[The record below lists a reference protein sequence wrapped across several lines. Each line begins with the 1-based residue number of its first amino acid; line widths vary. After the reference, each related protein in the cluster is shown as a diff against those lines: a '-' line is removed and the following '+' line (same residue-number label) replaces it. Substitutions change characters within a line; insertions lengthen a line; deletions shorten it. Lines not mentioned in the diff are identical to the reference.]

1 GLSAPSGEMRHT
13 THQGPMLLQAQQNSI
28 RLEAD
33 QSVEVSAGQQHVLVS
48 AKEHITL
55 MCGGAYLTLKGG
67 NIELG
72 MPGNF
77 TVKAAKHSLVG
88 GASLAAQLPNF
99 NVGDTQR
106 RFMLKQIDGQSA
118 MPNVP
123 YTITLANGE
132 IVEGVTDAQGA
143 TQLLQKDAMSIAN
156 VSMKRSSKP
165 LVTAAAAVGAA
176 ALVAKVFSEPDSEK
190 GRALTEGEI
199 TLAKRVFGD
208 SIDYDKVRLR
218 DEDYVPWQGATYA
231 ISPNGHIYF
240 GESLRGVSDWSLE
253 EPESQGFFIHE
264 MTHVWQHQHGVN
276 VLLVGAYQQ
285 VKQFL
290 VSNQYAY
297 HLEPGKTLKDFNIE
311 QQGDIVRDYFMA
323 MIKGTAEPIAKFA
336 STLKNFPAGY

>member
-1 GLSAPSGEMRHT
+1 MRHI
-13 THQGPMLLQAQQNSI
+13 THQGLMLLQAQQNTI

-33 QSVEVSAGQQHVLVS
+33 QSVEVSASNQHVLIS

-77 TVKAAKHSLVG
+77 TVKAAKHSQVG
-88 GASLAAQLPNF
+88 GASLAAELPKF
-99 NVGDTQR
+99 KVGDTER
-106 RFMLKQIDGQSA
+106 RFMLKQIDGQSG

-123 YTITLANGE
+123 YKITMANGE

-143 TQLLQKDAMSIAN
+143 TQLLQKDAMNIAN
-156 VSMKRSSKP
+156 VGMKRSSTP
-165 LVTAAAAVGAA
+165 MVAAAAAVGVA
-176 ALVAKVFSEPDSEK
+176 ALVAKAFSEPDNEK

-199 TLAKRVFGD
+199 VLAQSVFAD

-218 DEDYVPWQGATYA
+218 DENYVPWQGATYA
-231 ISPNGHIYF
+231 MSPNGHIYF
-240 GESLRGVSDWSLE
+240 GESWRGISDWSLE
-253 EPESQGFFIHE
+253 EPERRGFFIHE

-285 VKQFL
+285 AKQFL
-290 VSNQYAY
+290 VGDQYLY
-297 HLEPGKTLKDFNIE
+297 QLEPGKTLKDYNIE
-311 QQGDIVRDYFMA
+311 QQGDIVRDYYR
-323 MIKGTAEPIAKFA
+323 GLDSGNTHVL
-336 STLKNFPAGY
+336 TRLKPVLGNFPAGY